1 MDLDFSAEQSL
12 LRDTVRE
19 ICAGGSPLTR
29 VRELERDERGYAQ
42 PFWQA
47 LAEAGCLGL
56 NIPEAYGGVGM
67 GALDAVVAYEEFGR
81 ALAPSPHFE
90 SALLAAGLLL
100 AAGSDAQRQAWL
112 PGIADGS
119 QVVIP
124 CWQETSASPEP
135 AAMRCR
141 VGGHGETLKLDGEKI
156 LVPFA
161 GSAGRLLVLAR
172 HPTLAQRCLLAL
184 VPASAAGVTLTPQP
198 NHADAPLFAVRFAAV
213 VVRRED
219 CLGWDEG
226 VDAVWRAVFL
236 RNLVPLAAQAVG
248 GAERMLA
255 MTTEYASVRKQFDR
269 PLGGFQ
275 AIAHY
280 LADRATELEGA
291 KTLVY
296 QAAWAIDAG
305 EPFERLALMAKLKAC
320 ATFRKMTAVGTQIHG
335 GIGFTSEADP
345 QLFFRRAKHQQLMY
359 GDPTWLEEGI
369 AARVFDGDY
378 PSMD

>member
-19 ICAGGSPLTR
+19 ICSGNSPLTL
-29 VRELERDERGYAQ
+29 VRQLERDERGYAA
-42 PFWQA
+42 PFWRA

-56 NIPEAYGGVGM
+56 SIPEQYGGVGL
-67 GALDAVVAYEEFGR
+67 GALEAVVAYEEFGR

-100 AAGSDAQRQAWL
+100 AAGSETQRQAWL
-112 PGIADGS
+112 PRIVDGS
-119 QVVIP
+119 VVVIP
-124 CWQETSASPEP
+124 CWQETAASPEP

-141 VGGHGETLKLDGEKI
+141 IEGEGETLRLSGEKM

-161 GSAGRLLVLAR
+161 GSADRLLVLAR
-172 HPTLAQRCLLAL
+172 HPLQQRCLLAL
-184 VPASAAGVTLTPQP
+184 VPATAAGVTLTPQS
-198 NHADAPLFAVRFAAV
+198 NHADAPLFAVKFSAV
-213 VVRRED
+213 AVRRED
-219 CLGWDEG
+219 CLGWEEG
-226 VDAVWRAVFL
+226 IDAVWRAVFL

-255 MTTEYASVRKQFDR
+255 MTNDYAKVRKQFDR

-359 GDPTWLEEGI
+359 GDPAWLEEGI
-369 AARVFDGDY
+369 AARVFAGDY
-378 PSMD
+378 PCVD